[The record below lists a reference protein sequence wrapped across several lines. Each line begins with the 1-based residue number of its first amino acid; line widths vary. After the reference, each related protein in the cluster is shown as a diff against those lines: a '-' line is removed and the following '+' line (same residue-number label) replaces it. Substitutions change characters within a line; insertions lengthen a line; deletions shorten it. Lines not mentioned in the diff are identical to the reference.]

1 MAKCLV
7 TGHKGYIGSRLINK
21 LELAGHEVAGIDIR
35 ATGPQEGIDIRKH
48 LFFNNKPWLK
58 FEPDY
63 IFHLAAKPSVAWSVE
78 NPSESLSHNVH
89 GSSAVL
95 DFARRV
101 NVKRVIFASSAA
113 VYGAS
118 SPYGLHKLMTEMEC
132 SLYAKLYGLDTVS
145 LRYFNV
151 YSEDQPFGG
160 AYSTVIAAWMQM
172 LKDKKPLRLDG
183 DGKQTRDFVHLDDII
198 DANIF
203 CMKYEG
209 RFNGMSFDVGTGIE
223 TSLSD
228 IKREVEKYHSPQ
240 WESAPARPGDIST
253 SRANTQN
260 LKILGW
266 EAQTSLA
273 TGLQR
278 CFGGKHD

>member
-7 TGHKGYIGSRLINK
+7 TGHKGYIGSRLFSK
-21 LELAGHEVAGIDIR
+21 LEELGHEVVGVDLVGDSAEER
-35 ATGPQEGIDIRKH
+35 LDIRKH
-48 LFFNNKPWLK
+48 LFLNNKPWLK
-58 FEPDY
+58 FTPDY

-95 DFARRV
+95 DFARRA
-101 NVKRVIFASSAA
+101 NVRRVIFASSAA

-151 YSEDQPFGG
+151 YSEDQPYGG

-172 LKDKKPLRLDG
+172 LKDNKSLRIDG
-183 DGKQTRDFVHLDDII
+183 DGSQTRDFIYLDDII

-203 CMKYEG
+203 CMNYEN
-209 RFNGMSFDVGTGIE
+209 RFNGMSFDVGTGVE
-223 TSLSD
+223 TSLFN
-228 IKREVEKYHSPQ
+228 IKKEVEKYHSPQ

-273 TGLQR
+273 TGLQK
-278 CFGGKHD
+278 CFGGKYD

>member
-7 TGHKGYIGSRLINK
+7 TGHKGYIGSRLFAK
-21 LELAGHEVAGIDIR
+21 LKELGHEVVGVDLRGAEPEER
-35 ATGPQEGIDIRKH
+35 LDIRKH
-48 LFFNNKPWLK
+48 LFHNNEPWLK
-58 FEPDY
+58 FEPEY

-89 GSSAVL
+89 GSQAGL

-101 NVKRVIFASSAA
+101 NASRVIFASSAA

-132 SLYAKLYGLDTVS
+132 NLYAKLYGLDTVS

-151 YSEDQPFGG
+151 YSEDQPYGG

-183 DGKQTRDFVHLDDII
+183 DGRQTRDFVYLDDII

-209 RFNGMSFDVGTGIE
+209 RFSGMSFDVGTGTE

-228 IKREVEKYHSPQ
+228 IKKEVEKYHSPQ
-240 WESAPARPGDIST
+240 WESAPARTGDIST

-273 TGLQR
+273 IGLQK
-278 CFGGKHD
+278 CFGGKYD